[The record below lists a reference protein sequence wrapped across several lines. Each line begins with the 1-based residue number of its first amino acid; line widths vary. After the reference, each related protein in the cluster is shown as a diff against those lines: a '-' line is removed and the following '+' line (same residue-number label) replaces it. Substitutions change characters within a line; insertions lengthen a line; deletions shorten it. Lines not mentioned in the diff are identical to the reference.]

1 MDEALALFGQ
11 SIIEEANRIHPEEVN
26 ALAVEQAAGALLR
39 LAGRPERQIAL
50 VESMDRGTAVA
61 LCRWIVDPS
70 FWRQVAGIRPH

>member
-1 MDEALALFGQ
+1 MDEAIALFGQ
-11 SIIEEANRIHPEEVN
+11 AIIEEANRLHPEEVN

-39 LAGRPERQIAL
+39 LSGRPERQMAL

-70 FWRQVAGIRPH
+70 LCRQVAEIKCH